1 MIRFQRGRQLASV
14 VVAATAIVFAGDAL
28 AQRAGQSMTV
38 QTGIVVGA
46 QAVNLQSEAGRGALV
61 GGTLGAV
68 TTSSRQGSSR
78 RARNAII
85 GGAAGA
91 AIASRAQGSLDGMQ
105 FTVEI
110 RAGTRITVV
119 TDQTEIRIG
128 DCVNVEQGGSM
139 ANVRRVSP
147 ALCEAA
153 FDDAV
158 DDDIVA
164 EYNQLAD
171 MCLAAKER
179 LLDAETD
186 AQIEAAIRRVDIL
199 CDD

>member
-1 MIRFQRGRQLASV
+1 MINRTVRKAAPIIISLAAV
-14 VVAATAIVFAGDAL
+14 LFAGDAL

-38 QTGIVVGA
+38 QTGIVIGA
-46 QAVNLQSEAGRGALV
+46 QAVNLQSEAGRGAMV

-68 TTSSRQGSSR
+68 TTSSSRSSSR

-91 AIASRAQGSLDGMQ
+91 AISSRAQGDLTGMQ
-105 FTVEI
+105 YTVEI
-110 RAGTRITVV
+110 GSGTRITVV

-128 DCVNVEQGGSM
+128 DCVNVEQGGSGM

-147 ALCEAA
+147 ALCDAA

-158 DDDIVA
+158 DDDIA
-164 EYNQLAD
+164 EEYNELAD
-171 MCLAAKER
+171 MCVAAKER
-179 LLDAETD
+179 LLEAETD
-186 AQIEAAIRRVDIL
+186 AQIEAAIRRIDIL
-199 CDD
+199 CD

>member
-1 MIRFQRGRQLASV
+1 MTIQNFRTCGAVLATV
-14 VVAATAIVFAGDAL
+14 TLLFTGTAL

-91 AIASRAQGSLDGMQ
+91 AIAGRAQGNLNGMQ
-105 FTVEI
+105 YTVEI
-110 RAGTRITVV
+110 GSGTRITVV
-119 TDQTEIRIG
+119 TDQTEVRIG

-147 ALCEAA
+147 ALCDAA

-158 DDDIVA
+158 DDEITE

-171 MCLAAKER
+171 MCRTAKER
-179 LLDAETD
+179 LLEAETEE
-186 AQIEAAIRRVDIL
+186 QINAAIRRVDIL